1 MRGNVNGDLGLHSCH
16 VVVGIGVP
24 TFTEDIDQDACK
36 GVYPRS
42 TLQDVRHS
50 FLATDLTPS
59 EDGYDIT
66 AIMCETRRL
75 SNAGTLEDTP
85 ISRIGRKTCIT
96 RPPETPAQ
104 KRICSKL
111 RPLLL

>member
-24 TFTEDIDQDACK
+24 TFTEDIDQNACK

-42 TLQDVRHS
+42 TLEDVRHS
-50 FLATDLTPS
+50 FLATDFTPS

-111 RPLLL
+111 RPLFL

>member
-1 MRGNVNGDLGLHSCH
+1 MRGNVNGDLGLHSCQ

-24 TFTEDIDQDACK
+24 TFTEDIDQNACK

-42 TLQDVRHS
+42 TMEDVRHS
-50 FLATDLTPS
+50 FLATDFTPS

-66 AIMCETRRL
+66 AIMRETRRL